1 MRKDTAVHGREIEQ
15 LVRMRFVDKRHR
27 LDCQFP
33 EDLVQCLGVKQ
44 PRGFAKGAQRRRPNA
59 QPTFN
64 GLEGRS
70 LLQCTQAR
78 NCGTKEVQQ
87 QKADVLVVEQLAVA
101 GPITLGA
108 NVLELRQQGQQRVE
122 ILQAFNVTRL
132 QGSPAWSG
140 HRCLHAIPEVLR
152 VRMKA
157 SRKYHANQLAQ
168 ISCRTVLKG
177 ARGGGLDTA
186 SGSGKVA
193 SGEKRVTSGQ

>member
-1 MRKDTAVHGREIEQ
+1 MPRRQTT
-15 LVRMRFVDKRHR
+15 
-27 LDCQFP
+27 
-33 EDLVQCLGVKQ
+33 
-44 PRGFAKGAQRRRPNA
+44 RGFAKGAQRRRPNA

-108 NVLELRQQGQQRVE
+108 NVLESRQQGQQRVE

-157 SRKYHANQLAQ
+157 SRNIMPINSRKFRAEQYWGPVAG
-168 ISCRTVLKG
+168 G
-177 ARGGGLDTA
+177 AIGTSGMPLTA
-186 SGSGKVA
+186 SGRERPPDSDACNSAEKLGVIEA
-193 SGEKRVTSGQ
+193 SYASAIIGVLSPVSSHC